1 MGRPTYSFEF
11 TQSGINMIV
20 DACVPIAV
28 GWKMFEVLQS
38 AADAD
43 RASIAVK
50 KPPMTLAKEPEFKVR
65 SVTAPAAPQRS
76 KASKL
81 APKAGKQRTTK
92 TPA

>member
-50 KPPMTLAKEPEFKVR
+50 KPPMTLAKEPEFQVR
-65 SVTAPAAPQRS
+65 SVTALAVPRS
-76 KASKL
+76 K
-81 APKAGKQRTTK
+81 PTK
-92 TPA
+92 STPRVAKRRAIQTPD